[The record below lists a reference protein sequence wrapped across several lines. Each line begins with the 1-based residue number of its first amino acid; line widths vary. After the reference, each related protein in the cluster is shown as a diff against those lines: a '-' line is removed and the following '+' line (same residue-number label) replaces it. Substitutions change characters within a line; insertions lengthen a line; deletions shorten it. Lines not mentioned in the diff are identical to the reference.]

1 MSTYTSKSELKTSQ
15 ALLQAYSELKSMI
28 LNAWEAIHKMASSY
42 SSSRQFSLQE
52 ALYYSLPELWLRKL
66 FSSIVFDN
74 TGIPSERIRI
84 CKSVEEIQKL
94 DPDTTNIFKR
104 NMVGTYTDR
113 PNIRYKAGMYD
124 ICFEIFVAHYYL
136 GYENKDENDSQPDV
150 FGDETKETP
159 QGISET
165 LPKSLTLMS
174 FSEKL
179 KLRKTIQ
186 VLKYHVPNKHPRNS
200 THYLLFM
207 FYPF

>member
-1 MSTYTSKSELKTSQ
+1 MLGRPYINWQ
-15 ALLQAYSELKSMI
+15 ALIQVQDNFLFKKHYIIVFQNFGSESCF
-28 LNAWEAIHKMASSY
+28 
-42 SSSRQFSLQE
+42 QV
-52 ALYYSLPELWLRKL
+52 
-66 FSSIVFDN
+66 VFDN